1 MDKIK
6 LKRTSV
12 EQTGVVIVE
21 DNNGNIKQIPLY
33 SNDPCEE
40 ARDVVAHLGVK
51 LKDTYYTSNLM
62 EYKIEDMVEDFTND
76 NGFLPENF
84 MDEMVIGFPFIF
96 GMNNNYCYCYK

>member
-6 LKRTSV
+6 LKRISV
-12 EQTGVVIVE
+12 EQTGVAIVE
-21 DNNGNIKQIPLY
+21 DDNGNVKQIPLY

-40 ARDVVAHLGVK
+40 ARDIVAHLGVK

-84 MDEMVIGFPFIF
+84 MDEMVMGFPFIF
-96 GMNNNYCYCYK
+96 GIRNNYCCCYK